1 MAGRIPQSFI
11 DDLLDR
17 VDVVDVVGA
26 RLSLRKTGKNY
37 SARCPFHDEKTPSFT
52 VSPDKQ
58 FYYCFGCGAGG
69 NAVGFIMDYDRVDFP
84 AAVAQLAHQA
94 GMELPRPDEPSLQDD
109 RRTTLYAIMATAAR
123 FYREQLRRPE
133 AAPAVDYLKK
143 RGLSGAIARDFGV
156 GFAPQGWD
164 TLLKL
169 LIAQGHDQALLSD
182 CGLVV
187 THTGDG
193 RQYDRFRNRIMF
205 PIRDL
210 RGRTLGFGGRVLGDA
225 KPKYLNS
232 PETPLFHKG
241 RELYG
246 LYEAR
251 QRLRE
256 LPCLLV
262 VEGYLDVV
270 ALAQH
275 GIHHAVATLGT
286 AVTTEHLDKLY
297 RHTAEVVF
305 CFDGDRAGRQAA
317 RRALDTCLPQ
327 MADGRSAK
335 FLLLP
340 EGEDPDTLVRAIGAD
355 GFQAL
360 VKAATPL
367 SEFLFACVGEGLDLG
382 IPDDRARLA
391 TAAAP
396 LLNRLPDGL
405 FRELMLDQLAIRT
418 AIARPALTRLLPAAP
433 LAVKPHHPPAQAA
446 EARGNADRQKP
457 RRPAYPARK
466 IHLLPVERLIGLL
479 VHQPALVAE
488 IGDISAL
495 QNLETPAIEMLL
507 ALVEMLRQHPDYQL
521 THILGYWRGV
531 HGQQQGEALAR
542 IAAADLF
549 ILPEQGPANY
559 RAELLDILAALY
571 RQATL
576 ALPPVAQLD
585 MLLARDTINA
595 DDGKIAND
603 IWIRFGD
610 SQPELIPKIKQ
621 VLARTRNRDRSA

>member
-17 VDVVDVVGA
+17 IDVVDVVGA

-84 AAVAQLAHQA
+84 AAVALLAHQA
-94 GMELPRPDEPSLQDD
+94 GMELPRHSEPSAQDD
-109 RRTTLYAIMATAAR
+109 HRAALYAIMATATR
-123 FYREQLRRPE
+123 FYREQLRRTE

-143 RGLSGAIARDFGV
+143 RGLSGAIARDFGI
-156 GFAPQGWD
+156 GFAPQSWD
-164 TLLKL
+164 TLLKS
-169 LIAQGHDQALLSD
+169 LIADGHDQALLST

-187 THTGDG
+187 TRAEDG
-193 RQYDRFRNRIMF
+193 RQYDRFRDRIMF

-256 LPCLLV
+256 LHCLLV

-305 CFDGDRAGRQAA
+305 CFDGDQAGRQAA

-327 MADGRSAK
+327 MTDGRSAK

-340 EGEDPDTLVRAIGAD
+340 EGEDPDTLVRTIGAD
-355 GFQAL
+355 GFRAL
-360 VKAATPL
+360 VKTATPL
-367 SEFLFACVGEGLDLG
+367 SEFLFASVGEGLELDT
-382 IPDDRARLA
+382 PDDRARLA

-405 FRELMLDQLAIRT
+405 FRELMLDQLAART
-418 AIARPALTRLLPAAP
+418 GMVRSALTRLLPAAS
-433 LAVKPHHPPAQAA
+433 AGAKSNPPSAQPVVV
-446 EARGNADRQKP
+446 RSGTQRP
-457 RRPAYPARK
+457 SVRRTTHPARK
-466 IHLLPVERLIGLL
+466 IHLQPVERLVALL
-479 VHQPALVAE
+479 VYQPALVAE
-488 IGDISAL
+488 IGDISAFKS
-495 QNLETPAIEMLL
+495 LETPAIEMLL
-507 ALVEMLRQHPDYQL
+507 AIVEMLRQHPDYQL

-531 HGQQQGEALAR
+531 HGQQQGEVLAR
-542 IAAADLF
+542 IAATDLF
-549 ILPEQGPANY
+549 LLPDQASTNH
-559 RAELLDILAALY
+559 RAELLDILAALR

-576 ALPPVAQLD
+576 ALPPAAQLD
-585 MLLARDTINA
+585 MLLARETIDA

-610 SQPELIPKIKQ
+610 SQPELIPKIRQ